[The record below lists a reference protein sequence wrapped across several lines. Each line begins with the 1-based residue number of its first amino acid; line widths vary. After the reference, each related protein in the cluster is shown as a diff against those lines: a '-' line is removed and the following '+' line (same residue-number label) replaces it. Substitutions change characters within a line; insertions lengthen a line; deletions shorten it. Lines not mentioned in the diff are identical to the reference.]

1 MLMGWYSEGWA
12 MFMNIM
18 LTLYITQ
25 GTGLAFIVMADVFTK
40 VENHF
45 LREFLK
51 YFVLIKIK
59 TQIPGAPIWS
69 CLFFCMLLSLGLG
82 SQIGIM
88 EVGKIEKL
96 SN

>member
-1 MLMGWYSEGWA
+1 MISPFLHMY
-12 MFMNIM
+12 
-18 LTLYITQ
+18 TQ

-40 VENHF
+40 VENLF

-88 EVGKIEKL
+88 EVGKI
-96 SN
+96 

>member
-1 MLMGWYSEGWA
+1 MGWYSEGWA

-45 LREFLK
+45 QREFFLNI
-51 YFVLIKIK
+51 FSH
-59 TQIPGAPIWS
+59 Q
-69 CLFFCMLLSLGLG
+69 
-82 SQIGIM
+82 
-88 EVGKIEKL
+88 
-96 SN
+96 N